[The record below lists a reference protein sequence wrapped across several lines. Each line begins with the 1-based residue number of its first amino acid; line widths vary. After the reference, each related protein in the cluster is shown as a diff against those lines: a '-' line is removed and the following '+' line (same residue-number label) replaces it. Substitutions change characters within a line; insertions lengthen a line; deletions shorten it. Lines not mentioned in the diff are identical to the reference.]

1 MLGFD
6 NKHGENGNFP
16 NQVRYIHSANSSSKF
31 SRKDLQLPREIFGIT
46 TSHHKIEKS

>member
-16 NQVRYIHSANSSSKF
+16 NQVGYIHSANSSSKF
-31 SRKDLQLPREIFGIT
+31 SGKDQQLPGEIFGIT
-46 TSHHKIEKS
+46 ASHQKIEKS